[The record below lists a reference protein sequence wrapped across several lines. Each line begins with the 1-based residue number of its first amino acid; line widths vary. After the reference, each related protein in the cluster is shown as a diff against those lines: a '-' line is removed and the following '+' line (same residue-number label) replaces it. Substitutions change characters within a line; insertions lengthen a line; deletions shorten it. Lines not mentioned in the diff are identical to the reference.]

1 MHIVSLNG
9 KDVREECDRLMY
21 SNHRAK
27 WLFRAGMCLLFI
39 GAMLA
44 TIHVFTN
51 LTFSHFY
58 SLDNGV
64 KQVTKQEKLIPGI
77 TISTYSLM
85 EQELDSTQ
93 FERVSV
99 TATGYTAGV
108 ESTGKAPGDPAYGI
122 TFSGLPVLRDAYST
136 VAADPAVFPIGTVL
150 FIPEYGYGVVADTGS
165 AIKGKKIDLYYET
178 VDDVFN
184 EWGKK
189 EVDVYV
195 IEEGNGTLTQEQ
207 LDEFNESNHIHG
219 FREERRT

>member
-1 MHIVSLNG
+1 MHLNH
-9 KDVREECDRLMY
+9 KM
-21 SNHRAK
+21 K
-27 WLFRAGMCLLFI
+27 WLFRVGMSLLFI
-39 GAMLA
+39 GAVLA

-58 SLDNGV
+58 STDNGV
-64 KQVTKQEKLIPGI
+64 KRITTYEKEIPGI

-85 EQELDSTQ
+85 EQELDPTE

-99 TATGYTAGV
+99 IATGYTAGI
-108 ESTGKAPGDPAYGI
+108 ESTGKGPGDPAYGI

-136 VAADPAVFPIGTVL
+136 VAADPNVFPIGTVL

-165 AIKGKKIDLYYET
+165 LIKGNKIDLYYET
-178 VDDVFN
+178 VEDVFN

-195 IEEGNGTLTQEQ
+195 IQEGNGTLTQEQ
-207 LDEFNESNHIHG
+207 LDEFNAANQIHG
-219 FREERRT
+219 FRESRRT